1 MKGTFKITFLSM
13 IVCCLMGLEV
23 YGQISTAY
31 GISSVDG
38 INLDY
43 PRRYGVHF
51 AYERPRSEVNTF
63 YLRLKTTFPI
73 RQAGEGQVEFID
85 FNNPIPGMPSTMQV
99 DVQNRSS
106 YWSLD
111 GGTRIYFYNT
121 YDAGFAL
128 YGGLTMKGIYSKFR
142 QRFGEFDETIYQ
154 PSNQFP
160 EEIGIFYGI
169 GGNIGFKHQLIS
181 GTGNIMCDFGVDLV
195 QSLTQNNIIGN
206 EIAVL
211 GFVINLAYRF
221 DHF

>member
-1 MKGTFKITFLSM
+1 MKNIFRLLLFWVLF
-13 IVCCLMGLEV
+13 CCLNYTELH
-23 YGQISTAY
+23 GQISTTY

-38 INLDY
+38 VNLDY

-73 RQAGEGQVEFID
+73 RQAGEGQVELID
-85 FNNPIPGMPSTMQV
+85 FNNPIPGMPSTQQV

-121 YDAGFAL
+121 YDDGFAL
-128 YGGLTMKGIYSKFR
+128 YGGVTMKGIYSRFR
-142 QRFGEFDETIYQ
+142 QRFDEFDETIYQ

-160 EEIGIFYGI
+160 DEIGLFYGL
-169 GGNIGFKHQLIS
+169 GGNIGFKYQLIS
-181 GTGNIMCDFGVDLV
+181 GTGNIMCDLGVDLV
-195 QSLTQNNIIGN
+195 QSLTQNNIITN
-206 EIAVL
+206 ELSSL